1 MYPPADDNYGVDAC
15 SILCFQS
22 VPPVVVI
29 ATCSATLYHC
39 VLLSCAEDEDDD
51 DDDKHDKKVSPQLV
65 KFQQQKYLQYMTCI
79 LDRQFKF

>member
-15 SILCFQS
+15 SILCLQS

-39 VLLSCAEDEDDD
+39 VLLTCTEDEDEDDSL
-51 DDDKHDKKVSPQLV
+51 DKRVSLHNIQ
-65 KFQQQKYLQYMTCI
+65 FQ
-79 LDRQFKF
+79 